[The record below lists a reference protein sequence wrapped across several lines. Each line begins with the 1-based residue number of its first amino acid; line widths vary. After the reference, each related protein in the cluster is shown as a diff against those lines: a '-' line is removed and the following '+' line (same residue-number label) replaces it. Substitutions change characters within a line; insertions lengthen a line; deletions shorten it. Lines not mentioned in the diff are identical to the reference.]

1 MILIFFTSLIV
12 MCHYRNRMNP
22 KVWNLA
28 FIGADAVVYFCWT
41 YAGYEK
47 GWLKDVSSLTFENI
61 SPLLCTVVLF
71 TLIMNDKV
79 KRAAYST
86 LAAFSVGLFMA
97 LMISPEHAYLF
108 KFNIEANFVYTS
120 EAACHLVVALFGSYL
135 VISGQVKPDFRSW
148 VRSIIF
154 TYSLIGYGV
163 FANYLFHKTYFGLN
177 PYGSSSIYMI
187 DIFHS
192 HEATLFA
199 YLAGVL
205 VVLTLGMQVMYV
217 FNLLLEKLNKDTADE
232 PADESKDEAAEPE
245 SNTDDKRVYL
255 FDLDGTL
262 VDSMPTFGAMIIAT
276 CEAEGIEYP
285 EDVVRIA
292 TPLGYRGSCEYFKS
306 LGAVRASDDILTDMY
321 SRAVLEYEQSIPAK
335 AGVAETLSALK
346 KRGASL
352 NVLTASPHEMLD
364 PCLKRLGL
372 YELFDNVWSCE
383 DFSTTKADPK
393 IYSAAAER
401 LGVSTEEIV
410 FVDDNKGAIET
421 ALSAGVKVYGIY
433 DDSSCEMVNDIKSI
447 ANGYVYNF
455 RELLDM

>member
-86 LAAFSVGLFMA
+86 LAAFSVGLFIA

-108 KFNIEANFVYTS
+108 NFNIEANFVYTS

-148 VRSIIF
+148 VRAIIF
-154 TYSLIGYGV
+154 TYSLIGFGV
-163 FANYLFHKTYFGLN
+163 FSNYVFHKTYFGLN

-205 VVLTLGMQVMYV
+205 VVLTAGMQVMYGFSV
-217 FNLLLEKLNKDTADE
+217 LLSKIHDTGSDEEKPEDTAAKSSE
-232 PADESKDEAAEPE
+232 K
-245 SNTDDKRVYL
+245 KKVYL

-262 VDSMPTFGAMIIAT
+262 VDSMPIFGAMIIAT

-306 LGAVRASDDILTDMY
+306 LGAVRASDEILADMHK
-321 SRAVLEYEQSIPAK
+321 RAVLEYEQSIPAK
-335 AGVAETLSALK
+335 AGVEETLSALK

-372 YELFDNVWSCE
+372 YDLFDNVWSCE

-401 LGVSTEEIV
+401 LGVSTEEIL
-410 FVDDNKGAIET
+410 FVDDNKGALET
-421 ALSAGVKVYGIY
+421 ALSAGVKAYGIY
-433 DDSSCEMVNDIKSI
+433 DDSSADSAEEIKEI

-455 RELLDM
+455 REILEV